1 MNKKKIVHIGTFGQP
16 QGLKG
21 EIKIIMFV
29 SSFESFKRLQQYL
42 REDGETEWHF
52 IKFRDVGNKLIAMLE
67 DCQDRDSA
75 LALKGKKIYSS
86 RKNFPKTKSH
96 EYYVIDLIGCKV
108 KNIEN
113 QNLGVVVNIQNF
125 GASDLM
131 EIENN
136 FQRKFYIP
144 MNDGNIVSVDVQ
156 EKKIIVNPMLGL
168 LE

>member
-1 MNKKKIVHIGTFGQP
+1 MNKKNIVHIGTFGQP
-16 QGLKG
+16 KGLKG
-21 EIKIIMFV
+21 EIRIIMLV
-29 SSFESFKRLQQYL
+29 SSFESFKMLRQYL
-42 REDGETEWHF
+42 KEDGETEWQFVKLRH
-52 IKFRDVGNKLIAMLE
+52 IGNKLFAMLE
-67 DCQDRDSA
+67 DCQDRDAA
-75 LALKGKKIYSS
+75 LALQGKKIYSS
-86 RKNFPKTKSH
+86 RKNFPKTKNN
-96 EYYVIDLIGCKV
+96 EYYVIDLIGCEV

-113 QNLGVVVNIQNF
+113 QNLGTIINIQNF

-144 MNDGNIVSVDVQ
+144 MNGGNVVSVDVQ